1 MARLFPF
8 VLLLISAILAVW
20 GVAGLIE
27 YAAPSLGLGLQ
38 NANFPPG
45 LQFIH
50 FAAILATGA
59 IFIGGYVTRWRATP
73 FATITMYAV
82 LATLCFVETID
93 FDAFGTGP
101 SRFIPMGIEYVAY
114 ISLSA
119 YLLRS
124 SAMRRRFGSSAA
136 GA

>member
-1 MARLFPF
+1 MARVFPF
-8 VLLLISAILAVW
+8 ILLLISAVLALW

-27 YAAPSLGLGLQ
+27 YAAPSIGIGLQ

-59 IFIGGYVTRWRATP
+59 IFIGGYLTRWRATP
-73 FATITMYAV
+73 FATINMYAV
-82 LATLCFVETID
+82 LATLCFVETVD

-101 SRFIPMGIEYVAY
+101 TRFIPMLLEYVTY
-114 ISLSA
+114 IGLSA

-124 SAMRRRFGSSAA
+124 AAIRKRFGS
-136 GA
+136 GAQ